1 MTERLPPWLTRRVP
15 KAEVLEEMK
24 DMLEGLGL
32 HTVCESAYCPNIGEC
47 FAKKTATFMILGD
60 RCTRNCHFCAVASE
74 KPLPVDKDEPI
85 RVARAVENLRLK
97 HVVITSVTRD
107 DLEDGGAFIFANTIS
122 EIKKINPPPT
132 IEVLIP
138 DFQGSI
144 QALEKVIDAH
154 PEIIAHNV
162 ETVPRLYPQVRPQAD
177 YRRSL
182 NIIKMVKD
190 KQPDIYTKSGLM
202 VGLGETKEEVL
213 GLMDDLRG
221 AGCDIITIGQYLRPS
236 SKHLEVK
243 EFVEPEVF
251 EYYKNEALRKGFK
264 HAASSPFVRSSYN
277 SEEFFLTLTK
287 KAIRGTE

>member
-32 HTVCESAYCPNIGEC
+32 HTVCESAHCPNIGEC

-60 RCTRNCHFCAVASE
+60 RCTRNCRFCAVTSE
-74 KPLPVDKDEPI
+74 NPLPLDKDEPI

-107 DLEDGGAFIFANTIS
+107 DLEDGGAFIFASTIS

-144 QALEKVIDAH
+144 QALGKVIDAH

-182 NIIKMVKD
+182 NIIKRVKD

-221 AGCDIITIGQYLRPS
+221 SGCDIITIGQYLRPS

-243 EFVEPEVF
+243 EFIKPEVF
-251 EYYKNEALRKGFK
+251 EYYKNEALKKGFK

-287 KAIRGTE
+287 RQ

>member
-24 DMLEGLGL
+24 NMLEGLGL
-32 HTVCESAYCPNIGEC
+32 HTVCESAHCPNIGEC

-60 RCTRNCHFCAVASE
+60 RCTRNCRFCAVTSE

-107 DLEDGGAFIFANTIS
+107 DLEDGGAFIFASTIS

-182 NIIKMVKD
+182 NIIKRVKD

-221 AGCDIITIGQYLRPS
+221 SGCDIITIGQYLRPS

-243 EFVEPEVF
+243 EFIKPEVF
-251 EYYKNEALRKGFK
+251 EYYKNEALKKGFK

-287 KAIRGTE
+287 RQ

>member
-32 HTVCESAYCPNIGEC
+32 HTVCESAHCPNIGEC

-60 RCTRNCHFCAVASE
+60 RCTRNCRFCAVTSE

-107 DLEDGGAFIFANTIS
+107 DLEDGGAFIFASTIS

-144 QALEKVIDAH
+144 QALGKVIDAH

-213 GLMDDLRG
+213 GLMDDLKG
-221 AGCDIITIGQYLRPS
+221 SGCDIITIGQYLRPS

-243 EFVEPEVF
+243 EFIKPEVF
-251 EYYKNEALRKGFK
+251 EYYKNEALKKGFK

-287 KAIRGTE
+287 RQ

>member
-32 HTVCESAYCPNIGEC
+32 HTVCESAHCPNIGEC

-60 RCTRNCHFCAVASE
+60 RCTRNCRFCAVTSE
-74 KPLPVDKDEPI
+74 NPLPLDKDEPI

-107 DLEDGGAFIFANTIS
+107 DLEDGGAFIFASTIS

-213 GLMDDLRG
+213 GLMDDLKG
-221 AGCDIITIGQYLRPS
+221 SGCDIITIGQYLRPS

-243 EFVEPEVF
+243 EFIKPEVF
-251 EYYKNEALRKGFK
+251 EYYKNEALKKGFK

-287 KAIRGTE
+287 RQ

>member
-32 HTVCESAYCPNIGEC
+32 HTVCESAHCPNIGEC

-60 RCTRNCHFCAVASE
+60 RCTRNCRFCAVTSE

-107 DLEDGGAFIFANTIS
+107 DLEDGGAFIFASTIS

-144 QALEKVIDAH
+144 QALGKVIDAH

-221 AGCDIITIGQYLRPS
+221 SGCDIITIGQYLRPS

-243 EFVEPEVF
+243 EFIKPEVF
-251 EYYKNEALRKGFK
+251 EYYKNEALKKGFK

-287 KAIRGTE
+287 RQ

>member
-32 HTVCESAYCPNIGEC
+32 HTVCESAHCPNIGEC

-60 RCTRNCHFCAVASE
+60 RCTRNCRFCAVTSE

-107 DLEDGGAFIFANTIS
+107 DLEDGGAFIFASTIS

-144 QALEKVIDAH
+144 QALGKVIDAH

-182 NIIKMVKD
+182 NIIKRVKD

-221 AGCDIITIGQYLRPS
+221 SGCDIITIGQYLRPS

-243 EFVEPEVF
+243 EFIKPEVF
-251 EYYKNEALRKGFK
+251 EYYKNEALKKGFK

-287 KAIRGTE
+287 RQ

>member
-32 HTVCESAYCPNIGEC
+32 HTVCESAHCPNIGEC

-60 RCTRNCHFCAVASE
+60 RCTRNCRFCAVTSE

-107 DLEDGGAFIFANTIS
+107 DLEDGGAFIFASTIS

-221 AGCDIITIGQYLRPS
+221 SGCDIITIGQYLRPS

-243 EFVEPEVF
+243 EFIKPEVF
-251 EYYKNEALRKGFK
+251 EYYKNEALKKGFK

-287 KAIRGTE
+287 RQ

>member
-32 HTVCESAYCPNIGEC
+32 HTVCESAHCPNIGEC

-60 RCTRNCHFCAVASE
+60 RCTRNCRFCAVTSE

-107 DLEDGGAFIFANTIS
+107 DLEDGGAFIFASTIS

-213 GLMDDLRG
+213 GLMDDLKG
-221 AGCDIITIGQYLRPS
+221 SGCDIITIGQYLRPS

-243 EFVEPEVF
+243 EFIKPEVF
-251 EYYKNEALRKGFK
+251 EYYKNEALKKGFK

-287 KAIRGTE
+287 RQ

>member
-32 HTVCESAYCPNIGEC
+32 HTVCESAHCPNIGEC

-60 RCTRNCHFCAVASE
+60 RCTRNCRFCAVTSE

-107 DLEDGGAFIFANTIS
+107 DLEDGGAFIFASTIS

-144 QALEKVIDAH
+144 QALGKVIDAH

-221 AGCDIITIGQYLRPS
+221 SGCDIITIGQYLRPS

-243 EFVEPEVF
+243 EFIKPEVF
-251 EYYKNEALRKGFK
+251 EYYKNEALKKGFK

-277 SEEFFLTLTK
+277 SEEFFLTLRK
-287 KAIRGTE
+287 RQ